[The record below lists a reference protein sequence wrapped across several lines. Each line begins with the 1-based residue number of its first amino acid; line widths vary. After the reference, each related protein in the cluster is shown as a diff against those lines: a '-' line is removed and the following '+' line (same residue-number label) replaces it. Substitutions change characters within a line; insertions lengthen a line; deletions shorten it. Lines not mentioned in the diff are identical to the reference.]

1 MIPNPFTYVPA
12 HGLTVGI
19 GRTTIQG
26 LVAAGQLGRLQAA
39 VVRAIFKDRPR
50 WDVIVT
56 QFYHI
61 GFLSLPVVL
70 ITGTAMGMVLGVQSY
85 STLAKFSAEVMS
97 GPMVNYTMVAQI
109 GPVLSGLMVAG
120 RVGSNMAAEIGTM
133 RVTEQIDAL
142 RVMGTD
148 PVSYLVVPRYLA
160 CVMLLPVLSAIAALA
175 GILAAAGLV
184 VGIYQVDSGAYW
196 FRSAQY
202 LQPWEIFTGT
212 VKTLVFGT
220 IICLVSCRQGLM
232 TTGGATGVGAACT
245 RGVVQSSL
253 LIIVFNFLMT
263 LLFNKIWYLMHPD
276 WKAM

>member
-12 HGLTVGI
+12 RGLTAGI
-19 GRTTIQG
+19 GRTTIEG
-26 LVAAGQLGRLQAA
+26 LVAAGQLGRMGAG
-39 VVRAIFKDRPR
+39 VFKAFASDRPR
-50 WDVIVT
+50 WDVVIT

-70 ITGTAMGMVLGVQSY
+70 ITGVAMGMVLGVQSY

-133 RVTEQIDAL
+133 KVTEQIDAL
-142 RVMGTD
+142 RVMGTN
-148 PVSYLVVPRYLA
+148 PISYLVAPRFLA
-160 CVMLLPVLSAIAALA
+160 CVLLLPVLSSIAALA

-202 LQPWEIFTGT
+202 LQPWEIFTGI

-220 IICLVSCRQGLM
+220 LISLVSCRQGLM
-232 TTGGATGVGAACT
+232 TTGGATGVGTACT
-245 RGVVQSSL
+245 RGVVQASL
-253 LIIVFNFLMT
+253 LIIIFNFLMT
-263 LLFNKIWYLMHPD
+263 LLFNKIWYLMNPD